1 MLHSKDESYTELR
14 AAAIRFEAQQRLFT
28 ELGASMTGSGRGHG
42 VFQVQ
47 GDGAEE
53 EGEDPEDLYVEAV
66 GKGGASKCH
75 RCGKAGHMQKDYT
88 DMTQVKCFRCGQ
100 SGHIGSNCRSPKA
113 KAKALPKAKPKAGNK
128 GSPRKTTK
136 GKGGGKGK
144 KGKLNEVGE
153 AEEGKE
159 PEQEWAEEEQAEEEW
174 PEESGQVSGVLL
186 MPLFVGSVEEAS
198 DGWMY
203 WLLDS
208 GDKECYRR
216 ASRGRD
222 VSGRYLA
229 ANGTPVEMGEKVLAS
244 VLFAVERSDGTQDSQ
259 EFQLECNIGQTAHNI
274 ISTTQLMKKGW
285 TFVQSNSGSFLVHEP
300 TKTFIGEV
308 LYWGS
313 CPWIRVTS
321 DGQQAG
327 VPKTRAKKA
336 IQAVVS
342 GDGVVQE
349 SPEMTRHI
357 LRGHHPYDPN
367 CIECAQGRGVGR
379 SPRRPRRERILEI
392 QADFFF
398 LGRVS
403 DKYKFILLRQVLS
416 GLLGTTAVGPN
427 VNVTAQQ
434 IRQILV
440 EFGVSGSDGPPID
453 SRTDAATDVGELL
466 RRSAINRE
474 FTLSRAGPQEHN
486 VIGSAERGV
495 REVKEAIAV
504 ARLELAKHQLDIVDS
519 LVGWDGICRY
529 VVAMHNLHGKKFGK
543 TPRELL
549 RDSPASKENPVSAM
563 FCSQVLAETP
573 ESVNSIGRF
582 VTAAY
587 LWPVRNSFAHFV
599 VAKIE
604 GELKYFQAKS
614 LKLVLP
620 LHFPDE
626 LIQRFVVSTHDGPQR
641 KIEDYSPVEVVPSDF
656 MKLPGRIP
664 PPRSWVDAAGKTL
677 GCKACDSGKGKHS
690 VACQARYSEWLESH
704 DVSASGSKVVVSPS
718 PGDVEPDL
726 LDDQQ
731 EVVGHE
737 YVPTTPEGSDG
748 EKVEVSHDREKRRKV
763 EVESSPDPYFTRRCP
778 ACESGMDVPG
788 IRHNVE
794 CRKKRA
800 SLQAQPPSTR
810 PEVSL
815 PLDQPMVDSPAGPDE
830 DSVAPMEFGL
840 VDLSQCGVLFDP

>member
-1 MLHSKDESYTELR
+1 M
-14 AAAIRFEAQQRLFT
+14 
-28 ELGASMTGSGRGHG
+28 
-42 VFQVQ
+42 
-47 GDGAEE
+47 
-53 EGEDPEDLYVEAV
+53 
-66 GKGGASKCH
+66 
-75 RCGKAGHMQKDYT
+75 
-88 DMTQVKCFRCGQ
+88 
-100 SGHIGSNCRSPKA
+100 
-113 KAKALPKAKPKAGNK
+113 
-128 GSPRKTTK
+128 
-136 GKGGGKGK
+136 
-144 KGKLNEVGE
+144 
-153 AEEGKE
+153 
-159 PEQEWAEEEQAEEEW
+159 
-174 PEESGQVSGVLL
+174 
-186 MPLFVGSVEEAS
+186 
-198 DGWMY
+198 
-203 WLLDS
+203 
-208 GDKECYRR
+208 
-216 ASRGRD
+216 
-222 VSGRYLA
+222 
-229 ANGTPVEMGEKVLAS
+229 
-244 VLFAVERSDGTQDSQ
+244 
-259 EFQLECNIGQTAHNI
+259 
-274 ISTTQLMKKGW
+274 
-285 TFVQSNSGSFLVHEP
+285 
-300 TKTFIGEV
+300 
-308 LYWGS
+308 
-313 CPWIRVTS
+313 
-321 DGQQAG
+321 
-327 VPKTRAKKA
+327 
-336 IQAVVS
+336 
-342 GDGVVQE
+342 
-349 SPEMTRHI
+349 
-357 LRGHHPYDPN
+357 
-367 CIECAQGRGVGR
+367 
-379 SPRRPRRERILEI
+379 
-392 QADFFF
+392 
-398 LGRVS
+398 
-403 DKYKFILLRQVLS
+403 
-416 GLLGTTAVGPN
+416 
-427 VNVTAQQ
+427 
-434 IRQILV
+434 
-440 EFGVSGSDGPPID
+440 
-453 SRTDAATDVGELL
+453 
-466 RRSAINRE
+466 
-474 FTLSRAGPQEHN
+474 
-486 VIGSAERGV
+486 

-504 ARLELAKHQLDIVDS
+504 VRLELAKHQLDIVDS

-641 KIEDYSPVEVVPSDF
+641 KIED
-656 MKLPGRIP
+656 
-664 PPRSWVDAAGKTL
+664 
-677 GCKACDSGKGKHS
+677 SGKGKHS

-788 IRHNVE
+788 IRHNSE

-815 PLDQPMVDSPAGPDE
+815 PSSAPPPMVVPDIPAAPLPPADLAVMDQPMVDSPAGPDE
-830 DSVAPMEFGL
+830 DSVSPMEFWVSGSES
-840 VDLSQCGVLFDP
+840 VWSAVRSIKSVRFGFNE

>member
-1 MLHSKDESYTELR
+1 M
-14 AAAIRFEAQQRLFT
+14 
-28 ELGASMTGSGRGHG
+28 
-42 VFQVQ
+42 
-47 GDGAEE
+47 
-53 EGEDPEDLYVEAV
+53 
-66 GKGGASKCH
+66 
-75 RCGKAGHMQKDYT
+75 
-88 DMTQVKCFRCGQ
+88 
-100 SGHIGSNCRSPKA
+100 
-113 KAKALPKAKPKAGNK
+113 
-128 GSPRKTTK
+128 
-136 GKGGGKGK
+136 
-144 KGKLNEVGE
+144 
-153 AEEGKE
+153 
-159 PEQEWAEEEQAEEEW
+159 
-174 PEESGQVSGVLL
+174 
-186 MPLFVGSVEEAS
+186 
-198 DGWMY
+198 
-203 WLLDS
+203 
-208 GDKECYRR
+208 
-216 ASRGRD
+216 
-222 VSGRYLA
+222 
-229 ANGTPVEMGEKVLAS
+229 
-244 VLFAVERSDGTQDSQ
+244 
-259 EFQLECNIGQTAHNI
+259 ECNIGQTAHNI

-313 CPWIRVTS
+313 CPWIRVAF

-357 LRGHHPYDPN
+357 LRGHYPYDPN

-403 DKYKFILLRQVLS
+403 DKYRFILLRQVLS

-453 SRTDAATDVGELL
+453 IRTDAATDVGELL

-504 ARLELAKHQLDIVDS
+504 VRLELAKHQLDILDS
-519 LVGWDGICRY
+519 LVGWDGICCY

-641 KIEDYSPVEVVPSDF
+641 KIEDYRIMIASWRLA
-656 MKLPGRIP
+656 KL
-664 PPRSWVDAAGKTL
+664 VLVAAEL
-677 GCKACDSGKGKHS
+677 
-690 VACQARYSEWLESH
+690 
-704 DVSASGSKVVVSPS
+704 
-718 PGDVEPDL
+718 
-726 LDDQQ
+726 
-731 EVVGHE
+731 
-737 YVPTTPEGSDG
+737 
-748 EKVEVSHDREKRRKV
+748 
-763 EVESSPDPYFTRRCP
+763 
-778 ACESGMDVPG
+778 
-788 IRHNVE
+788 IR
-794 CRKKRA
+794 
-800 SLQAQPPSTR
+800 T
-810 PEVSL
+810 
-815 PLDQPMVDSPAGPDE
+815 
-830 DSVAPMEFGL
+830 
-840 VDLSQCGVLFDP
+840 

>member
-1 MLHSKDESYTELR
+1 
-14 AAAIRFEAQQRLFT
+14 
-28 ELGASMTGSGRGHG
+28 
-42 VFQVQ
+42 
-47 GDGAEE
+47 
-53 EGEDPEDLYVEAV
+53 
-66 GKGGASKCH
+66 
-75 RCGKAGHMQKDYT
+75 
-88 DMTQVKCFRCGQ
+88 
-100 SGHIGSNCRSPKA
+100 
-113 KAKALPKAKPKAGNK
+113 
-128 GSPRKTTK
+128 
-136 GKGGGKGK
+136 
-144 KGKLNEVGE
+144 
-153 AEEGKE
+153 
-159 PEQEWAEEEQAEEEW
+159 
-174 PEESGQVSGVLL
+174 

-208 GDKECYRR
+208 GAACSVLAEQNKECYKRV
-216 ASRGRD
+216 SRGRD

-229 ANGTPVEMGEKVLAS
+229 ANGTPVQMGGKVLAS

-313 CPWIRVTS
+313 CPWIRVAS
-321 DGQQAG
+321 DGQAG

-349 SPEMTRHI
+349 STEMTRHI
-357 LRGHHPYDPN
+357 LTGHYPYDPN

-453 SRTDAATDVGELL
+453 IWTDAATDVGELL

-504 ARLELAKHQLDIVDS
+504 VRLELAKHQLDIVDS

-573 ESVNSIGRF
+573 ESVKSIGRF

-604 GELKYFQAKS
+604 GELKYFQAKNWFFRYIVLMNWFSVSSSRHTMDRSGRLKIIHLWKLFPVTSWSCQEGFHHQIQQVRHQVARRVILGKASIPLPVRRGIRSGWSRMMS
-614 LKLVLP
+614 LHLGRRWLFLHHLVMLSLTCLMINRKLLDMSTFLRLRKDQMVRRLQFLIGAVMIVRSEGRLKWS
-620 LHFPDE
+620 LH
-626 LIQRFVVSTHDGPQR
+626 LI
-641 KIEDYSPVEVVPSDF
+641 
-656 MKLPGRIP
+656 L
-664 PPRSWVDAAGKTL
+664 TL
-677 GCKACDSGKGKHS
+677 
-690 VACQARYSEWLESH
+690 
-704 DVSASGSKVVVSPS
+704 
-718 PGDVEPDL
+718 PGDV
-726 LDDQQ
+726 Q
-731 EVVGHE
+731 
-737 YVPTTPEGSDG
+737 
-748 EKVEVSHDREKRRKV
+748 
-763 EVESSPDPYFTRRCP
+763 
-778 ACESGMDVPG
+778 
-788 IRHNVE
+788 
-794 CRKKRA
+794 RA
-800 SLQAQPPSTR
+800 SPGWMFLEFVTMLSVERRELVFKLNHHLQGPR
-810 PEVSL
+810 WVCHLVLHL
-815 PLDQPMVDSPAGPDE
+815 PWLCRIFLQ
-830 DSVAPMEFGL
+830 L
-840 VDLSQCGVLFDP
+840 H